1 MSRQSRLSA
10 RGLSAAIAF
19 VVLILPLVVTAQAQ
33 DEVSKGSRPGR
44 TPWGHPNLQGVW
56 TSDSVMGVPFEK
68 PRTEPLTAEEK
79 VLQQKLKTVEAQID
93 PGGSNVVWN
102 ERQLSRAIKR
112 PASLV
117 IDPPEGR

>member
-10 RGLSAAIAF
+10 RGLSGAIAL
-19 VVLILPLVVTAQAQ
+19 VVLVLPFVVTAQAQ
-33 DEVSKGSRPGR
+33 DEASKGSRPGR

-79 VLQQKLKTVEAQID
+79 VYQQKLKTVEEEID
-93 PGGSNVVWN
+93 PRGSNVVWN
-102 ERQLSRAIKR
+102 ERQLTRKIRR
-112 PASLV
+112 PASL
-117 IDPPEGR
+117 